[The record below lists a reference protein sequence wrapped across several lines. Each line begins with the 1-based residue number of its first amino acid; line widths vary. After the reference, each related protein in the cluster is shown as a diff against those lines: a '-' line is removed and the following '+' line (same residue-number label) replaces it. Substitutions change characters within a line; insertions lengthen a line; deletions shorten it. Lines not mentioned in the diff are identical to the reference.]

1 MGGYTE
7 AQLKAFRVGERHN
20 DGESKMMR
28 LSAMDLSDAEIAAVA
43 SYIAGLRQ

>member
-1 MGGYTE
+1 
-7 AQLKAFRVGERHN
+7 
-20 DGESKMMR
+20 MR

>member
-1 MGGYTE
+1 
-7 AQLKAFRVGERHN
+7 
-20 DGESKMMR
+20 MMR